1 MRKIFG
7 KTIVKLAE
15 KNDKIVLLTG
25 DVEQEMEEFKLKF
38 PEVAHLILEADSRV
52 DEEMI
57 NKAKDKECW

>member
-7 KTIVKLAE
+7 KTIIKLAE

-38 PEVAHLILEADSRV
+38 PSRFLILDYV
-52 DEEMI
+52 
-57 NKAKDKECW
+57 NKL

>member
-38 PEVAHLILEADSRV
+38 PSRFFFV
-52 DEEMI
+52 EDVI
-57 NKAKDKECW
+57 CPSAN